1 MKRDSARQAIPVSVP
16 AHPGSSSMASSR
28 RLSQL
33 QRRDTAPELAVR
45 RLLHAAGYRY
55 RVAFPVPGQ
64 RRRTI
69 DIAFTGDRLAIFI
82 DGCFW
87 HGCPSHGTSP
97 RSNSEWWQQK
107 LSANRARDRSTEAL
121 LADLGWS
128 FLRFWEHEDPALV
141 VDAIAD
147 RLARRPYDAG
157 ATASPGRQRDE
168 TLSLSVRAK
177 NATG

>member
-1 MKRDSARQAIPVSVP
+1 
-16 AHPGSSSMASSR
+16 MAASR

-69 DIAFTGDRLAIFI
+69 DIAFAGQRLAIFI

-87 HGCPSHGTSP
+87 HGCPAHGTSP

-121 LADLGWS
+121 LAHIGWS
-128 FLRFWEHEDPALV
+128 YLRFWEHEDPDRVAQAV
-141 VDAIAD
+141 AD
-147 RLARRPYDAG
+147 WLAHRRRDAG
-157 ATASPGRQRDE
+157 ATAARGHQRNGALG
-168 TLSLSVRAK
+168 TRSARS
-177 NATG
+177 TGQSSS

>member
-1 MKRDSARQAIPVSVP
+1 MQQAVPVSVP
-16 AHPGSSSMASSR
+16 AHPGSTSTAASR

-69 DIAFTGDRLAIFI
+69 DIAFPGERLAIFI

-87 HGCPSHGTSP
+87 HGCPAHGTSP
-97 RSNSEWWQQK
+97 RSNGEWWQQK

-121 LADLGWS
+121 LAAIGWS
-128 FLRFWEHEDPALV
+128 FLRFWEHEEPAV
-141 VDAIAD
+141 VAD
-147 RLARRPYDAG
+147 SVANWVAQGPIRVRMAAGPGNQSRR
-157 ATASPGRQRDE
+157 T
-168 TLSLSVRAK
+168 
-177 NATG
+177 